1 MRGVWWWSSSTICP
15 SAPSTTSRRVRK
27 HPIET
32 QPLGEVRQTRSGRQA
47 FRSGRDRCTSVPTA
61 THPILRLSI
70 SVRSDLHRMARS
82 PRRTNGSCA
91 GVRMLLTTRRGSR
104 RDRDP
109 SREALL
115 RAEKGGRPV
124 RPAVLL
130 KANQLAPAVH
140 PPCDGHGRLVVSRNA
155 RRERRRFRLSPR
167 LNATVSA
174 VDERY
179 PAFAFSPAASIPAIA
194 QLSSLS
200 DVSPLTPT
208 APSNAPPSMISTPPG
223 TGTMRPCA
231 SVFTAST
238 K

>member
-1 MRGVWWWSSSTICP
+1 MHGVWWWSSSTICP
-15 SAPSTTSRRVRK
+15 SAPSTTSRRVRN

-115 RAEKGGRPV
+115 PAEKGGRPV

-130 KANQLAPAVH
+130 KGNWSAGYCARWPIMLFTLLVMGTVVWLYRETLDENGGAFASALVSTRPLAPWTSVTPH
-140 PPCDGHGRLVVSRNA
+140 SPSA
-155 RRERRRFRLSPR
+155 RRLRSRRSRKPR
-167 LNATVSA
+167 H
-174 VDERY
+174 Y
-179 PAFAFSPAASIPAIA
+179 P
-194 QLSSLS
+194 
-200 DVSPLTPT
+200 TC
-208 APSNAPPSMISTPPG
+208 
-223 TGTMRPCA
+223 RR
-231 SVFTAST
+231 
-238 K
+238 